1 MTASRVR
8 WVIGNWKL
16 NPDFATAKALF
27 QHIHAACTDTHA
39 QPQVM
44 IAPPAPYLAYFGEQC
59 ATPSALKV
67 AAQDVST
74 VTQYGAY
81 TGEYHAELLNS
92 MGIDAVLIGHSERR
106 ELFGDDVNQLKQK
119 TQNAR
124 AAGLRVIYCV
134 GESLAQ
140 REQGRAEAVVIRQ
153 IDDVLDLLGAPDWEH
168 FIVAYEPIWAI
179 GTGKTASAQ
188 DAQAMHHVIR
198 QHLAQHTPA
207 AAQCAILYG
216 GSVKP
221 ENAAALAACPDIDGA
236 LVGGASLAVNSFMA
250 IVAAF
255 AD

>member
-1 MTASRVR
+1 MTASRTR

-16 NPDFATAKALF
+16 NPDFAAAKLLF
-27 QHIHAACTDTHA
+27 QRIKTACADRNA
-39 QPQVM
+39 QPHVM
-44 IAPPAPYLAYFGEQC
+44 IAPPAPYLAYMAAPC
-59 ATPSALKV
+59 AKPSSV
-67 AAQDVST
+67 QIAAQNLST

-81 TGEYHAELLNS
+81 TGEYHAALLS
-92 MGIDAVLIGHSERR
+92 SIGVEAVLIGHSERR
-106 ELFGDDVNQLKQK
+106 ELFGDDLKQLRQK
-119 TQNAR
+119 VENALV
-124 AAGLRVIYCV
+124 AGLQIIYCV

-140 REQGRAEAVVIRQ
+140 REQGQAETVVMRQ
-153 IDDVLDLLGAPDWEH
+153 LDDVLDVLGPQDWQN

-188 DAQAMHHVIR
+188 DAQAMHQVIR
-198 QHLAQHTPA
+198 QHLAQHTPV

-221 ENAAALAACPDIDGA
+221 ENAAAFAACADIDGA
-236 LVGGASLAVNSFMA
+236 LVGGASLEVESFMA